1 MRKLEVETVKWMIR
15 QREAEEAAARK
26 AQGRRLP
33 KVKESS
39 WVEDLLAGVSIVGL
53 FYVYGIAVLIWG

>member
-26 AQGRRLP
+26 AQGEKAP
-33 KVKESS
+33 ESESS

>member
-1 MRKLEVETVKWMIR
+1 MRKLEVDTVKWMIR
-15 QREAEEAAARK
+15 QREAEEAARK
-26 AQGRRLP
+26 AQGRKLP